1 MATIDEIIVPDETS
15 KVNGIAHFP
24 VQSHS
29 KLKCCVAGNTK
40 LLQMV
45 FRQQY
50 LVEAQKAK
58 TAELDKQDQL
68 ELERFIVSLG

>member
-1 MATIDEIIVPDETS
+1 MEMSAYI
-15 KVNGIAHFP
+15 
-24 VQSHS
+24 
-29 KLKCCVAGNTK
+29 
-40 LLQMV
+40 QMV